1 MQSQIR
7 EREGITIIDFD
18 GQLRG
23 PDCKGFMTLIEQ
35 VLNDGKKKIVLNF
48 DQVTFIDSGC
58 IGSLMNARK
67 AVVGQNAELAVMN
80 LSDDQRDLF
89 EMTRISSIFRIYLS
103 ETEMLDRM
111 R

>member
-7 EREGITIIDFD
+7 EREGVTIIDLE

-23 PDCKGFMTLIEQ
+23 PDSKQFMTLIEQ
-35 VLNDGKKKIVLNF
+35 VLSEGKKKIILNF
-48 DQVTFIDSGC
+48 ERVTFIDSGC
-58 IGSLMNARK
+58 IGALMNARK
-67 AVVGQNAELAVMN
+67 AVVEQKAGLDVMN

-89 EMTRISSIFRIYLS
+89 DMTKISSIFTIYLS